1 MALTKEIEE
10 IILASKTIAVVG
22 ASRNP
27 MKAAHS
33 VPKYL
38 QKKGYRIIPVNP
50 KAERILGEKCYAN
63 LRPIPKPIEIVD
75 IFRPAEATAAIVK
88 KAIILKLK
96 LIWLQ
101 LRINS
106 EEAKAIAKKY
116 HIPFIQDHCLMV
128 EHAKLVQ

>member
-38 QKKGYRIIPVNP
+38 
-50 KAERILGEKCYAN
+50 
-63 LRPIPKPIEIVD
+63 
-75 IFRPAEATAAIVK
+75 
-88 KAIILKLK
+88 
-96 LIWLQ
+96 
-101 LRINS
+101 
-106 EEAKAIAKKY
+106 
-116 HIPFIQDHCLMV
+116 
-128 EHAKLVQ
+128 

>member
-63 LRPIPKPIEIVD
+63 LRAIPKPVDIVD

-88 KAIILKLK
+88 EAIILEPK

-101 LRINS
+101 LGIKS
-106 EEAKAIAKKY
+106 KEAKAIAKKY